1 MSKGAKINAFLLG
14 LGFSAEVSYQEAQ
27 RLEKKL
33 NAGKS
38 PTSAPKRVPS
48 EGLCVEPTIKERV
61 MSYATSRRGHEWS
74 LEGCVAYV
82 GAKAGAVSAQ
92 ITHLLKEGL
101 ISRTGR
107 AKYVKNYNKN

>member
-14 LGFSAEVSYQEAQ
+14 LGFSAEVSYKEAQ

-48 EGLCVEPTIKERV
+48 AGLCVEPTLKERIV
-61 MSYATSRRGHEWS
+61 GYARTRKGNVFS
-74 LEGCVAYV
+74 LSTLALKLGVDV
-82 GAKAGAVSAQ
+82 NAVSAQ
-92 ITHLLKEGL
+92 LTHLVRQGA
-101 ISRTGR
+101 IVRTGR
-107 AKYVKNYNKN
+107 AEYMLGN